1 MYGTYGSRGNAGA
14 IAEDSEALE
23 SFILVINQEKI
34 MKKIQIQDTFSVS
47 EQITLQE
54 IKTLAEEG
62 VKVLICNRPDGEEP
76 NQISCAEI
84 KAAAEA
90 NGINFVH
97 IPVPGR
103 EIPDTALQE
112 FIQVIDGCKDK
123 IHAYC
128 RTGTRSSIFWGLS
141 HARTNSTEKVL
152 AKAESLGINL
162 TPVADQIEKIYQ
174 KHCG

>member
-1 MYGTYGSRGNAGA
+1 MN
-14 IAEDSEALE
+14 
-23 SFILVINQEKI
+23 
-34 MKKIQIQDTFSVS
+34 KIQIHENFSVS
-47 EQITLQE
+47 EQVTLDE
-54 IKTLAEEG
+54 IKSLAAEG

-76 NQISCAEI
+76 NQVTCSEI

-103 EIPDTALQE
+103 IIPEEALEE
-112 FIQVIDGCKDK
+112 FVKVIDGCNDK

-141 HARTNSTEKVL
+141 HARSNSADKVL
-152 AKAESLGINL
+152 AKAQSLGINL
-162 TPVADQIEKIYQ
+162 TPVADQIDDICN
-174 KHCG
+174 KHSQ